1 MSLHA
6 GTKRLTVPELIAR
19 KGKDPIVC
27 LTSYHAH
34 TAKLIDPHVD
44 LLLVGDSL
52 GMVMY
57 GMETTLGVTLE
68 MMIAHGAAVVRGS
81 QKALVVIDLPFG
93 TYEESPAHAFHNAAR
108 AIKETGAQAVKL
120 EGGTRMEATVRH
132 LTERGIPVMGHI
144 GLTPQNVNVMGGFK
158 TQGRNKDEW
167 PQIERDAQA
176 LAEAGAFAIVLEGIA
191 APLADKISA
200 AINVPTI
207 GIGASAGCDGQIL
220 VTEDMLGL
228 SPQVPKFVKEFASL
242 GAQIAKAAE
251 AYANDVRARKF
262 PEQKHTYA
270 LKEDKE

>member
-1 MSLHA
+1 
-6 GTKRLTVPELIAR
+6 
-19 KGKDPIVC
+19 
-27 LTSYHAH
+27 
-34 TAKLIDPHVD
+34 
-44 LLLVGDSL
+44 
-52 GMVMY
+52 
-57 GMETTLGVTLE
+57 
-68 MMIAHGAAVVRGS
+68 
-81 QKALVVIDLPFG
+81 
-93 TYEESPAHAFHNAAR
+93 
-108 AIKETGAQAVKL
+108 
-120 EGGTRMEATVRH
+120 
-132 LTERGIPVMGHI
+132 MGHI

-176 LAEAGAFAIVLEGIA
+176 LAEACAFAIVLEGIA
-191 APLADKISA
+191 APLADKISS

-228 SPQVPKFVKEFASL
+228 SPQVPKFVKEFATL